1 MLRLGASPDPALTM
15 TPTCIAIL
23 GASGRMGRTLIQTAL
38 AVPEVQLCAAI
49 DRWDSPELGAE
60 VGSGVTLAHDLS
72 AATNFD
78 VVVDFSSPEATFSA
92 LEVCCRQKK
101 GMVIGTTGF
110 SPEQKKKIESAA
122 REIPICLSANF
133 SVGVN
138 VVLKLLE
145 QAAQVLGDAY
155 EVEIIEA
162 HHRHKADAPS
172 GTALRMGEVVAQ
184 TLNRDLKSVAVYG
197 REGQTGARDR
207 KAIGFA
213 TVRGGDVIGE
223 HTVLF
228 LGEGEQVEIA
238 HKATARSN
246 FALGALRAACWL
258 KGKNPGLYSMQ
269 DVLGL

>member
-1 MLRLGASPDPALTM
+1 MNATS
-15 TPTCIAIL
+15 IAIL

-38 AVPEVQLCAAI
+38 SMPAVQLSAAI
-49 DRWDSPELGAE
+49 DRWDSPELGE
-60 VGSGVTLAHDLS
+60 DVGSGVTLAHDLS
-72 AATNFD
+72 AATAFD
-78 VVVDFSSPEATFSA
+78 VVVDFSSPEATISA
-92 LEVCCRQKK
+92 LEVCRRQKK
-101 GMVIGTTGF
+101 AMVIGTTGF
-110 SPEQKKKIESAA
+110 SPEQKKKIEAAA

-145 QAAQVLGDAY
+145 QAAHTLGDAY

-162 HHRHKADAPS
+162 HHRQKTDAPS
-172 GTALRMGEVVAQ
+172 GTALRMGEIIAQ
-184 TLNRDLKSVAVYG
+184 ALNRDLKAVAVYG

-213 TVRGGDVIGE
+213 TVRGGDVIGD

-238 HKATARSN
+238 HKATSRSN

-258 KGKNPGLYSMQ
+258 NGKKPGFYSMQ

>member
-1 MLRLGASPDPALTM
+1 MSQQ
-15 TPTCIAIL
+15 TCIAIL

-38 AVPEVQLCAAI
+38 ALPEVQLCAAI
-49 DRWDSPELGAE
+49 DRWDSPELGEA
-60 VGSGVTLAHDLS
+60 VGAGVTLAHDLS
-72 AATNFD
+72 AAANYD
-78 VVVDFSSPEATFSA
+78 VVVDFSSPEATMSA
-92 LEVCCRQKK
+92 LELCCKQKK
-101 GMVIGTTGF
+101 AMVIGTTGF
-110 SPEQKKKIESAA
+110 SSEQRQRIKDSA
-122 REIPICLSANF
+122 RDIPICLSANF

-155 EVEIIEA
+155 EVEIVEA

-172 GTALRMGEVVAQ
+172 GTALRMGEVIAQ
-184 TLNRDLKSVAVYG
+184 ALGRELKSCAVYG

-207 KAIGFA
+207 KTIGFA

-223 HTVLF
+223 HTALF
-228 LGEGEQVEIA
+228 LGEGERVEIA

-258 KGKNPGLYSMQ
+258 NGKKPGFYSMQ

>member
-1 MLRLGASPDPALTM
+1 MPQ
-15 TPTCIAIL
+15 TCIAIL

-38 AVPEVQLCAAI
+38 SMPALQLCAAI
-49 DRWDSPELGAE
+49 DRWDSPDLGE
-60 VGSGVTLAHDLS
+60 SVGAGVTLAHDLA
-72 AATNFD
+72 AATAFD
-78 VVVDFSSPEATFSA
+78 VVVDFSSPDATIGA
-92 LEVCCRQKK
+92 LEICRRQKK

-110 SPEQKKKIESAA
+110 TAQQHKAIEAAA
-122 REIPICLSANF
+122 RDIPICQSANF

-145 QAAQVLGDAY
+145 QAALVLGDAY

-172 GTALRMGEVVAQ
+172 GTALRMGEVVAEA
-184 TLNRDLKSVAVYG
+184 LGRDFKAVSVYG

-207 KAIGFA
+207 KTIGFA
-213 TVRGGDVIGE
+213 TVRGGDVIGD

-228 LGEGEQVEIA
+228 LGEGERVEIA
-238 HKATARSN
+238 HKATSRSN
-246 FALGALRAACWL
+246 FALGALRAASWL
-258 KGKNPGLYSMQ
+258 NGKSPGFYSMQ